1 MEPVAGQ
8 ELERLAKDVVAQLPA
23 VIERMKEILGE

>member
-1 MEPVAGQ
+1 MEPAGQ
-8 ELERLAKDVVAQLPA
+8 ELERLAKDVVAQPPA